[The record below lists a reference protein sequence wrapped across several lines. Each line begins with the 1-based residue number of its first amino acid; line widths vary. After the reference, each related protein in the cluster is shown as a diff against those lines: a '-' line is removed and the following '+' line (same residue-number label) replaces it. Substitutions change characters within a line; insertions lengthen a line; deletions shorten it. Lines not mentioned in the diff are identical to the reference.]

1 VPRSL
6 IASRWTRRLAASLAA
21 GVVAAALLVVAGEQW
36 LARRSFE
43 RAVAAAEAGDY
54 RAAADGFKKLV
65 ERHPGHALAPEALY
79 RLGRTTYLFL
89 DDPGEAVHV
98 LRTLARRADAGPWA
112 RRAQQ
117 LLGEIFEVR
126 QGDCRQAIVEYQR
139 MISLD
144 PRGADNDVAQFA
156 VARCSFA
163 LGDYDQARAEYEL
176 LLERYPESGLRAQAL
191 AGAANAWYVTGR
203 FAQAV
208 KLYRQA
214 LAETKDPALAAE
226 AGFGIATSLEEAG
239 DLAGALAQF
248 ERVRTTYP
256 NPGLVEQRIAR
267 ARDRIAQQGGRAGAT
282 RNERE

>member
-1 VPRSL
+1 
-6 IASRWTRRLAASLAA
+6 
-21 GVVAAALLVVAGEQW
+21 VAAALLVVAGEHW
-36 LARRSFE
+36 RARRSFQ

-54 RAAADGFKKLV
+54 RAAAEGYQRLA
-65 ERHPGHALAPEALY
+65 ERHPGSALAPEALY

-98 LRTLARRADAGPWA
+98 LRTLARRPDAGPWA

-144 PRGADNDVAQFA
+144 PRGADNDAAQFA

-176 LLERYPESGLRAQAL
+176 LLERYPESALRAQAL

-203 FAQAV
+203 FGQAV
-208 KLYRQA
+208 KLYREA
-214 LAETKDPALAAE
+214 LAATRDPALAAE
-226 AGFGIATSLEEAG
+226 AGFGVATSLEEAG
-239 DLAGALAQF
+239 DLAGALEQF
-248 ERVRTTYP
+248 ERVRASYP

-267 ARDRIAQQGGRAGAT
+267 ARDRIAQQGGRSGAT